1 LSGASGTPVAPT
13 TAGTVGAGVSGSADV
28 AGSADA
34 PLPAV
39 SVGAAPS
46 GSAKASGSTPRPAP
60 ERGGGVPGRRVAWLA
75 LGLVLVVAL
84 GLRLWGVK
92 QGLPYAYNSDED
104 AHFVPHAI
112 GIFTLGWNPHYF
124 ANPPAFTYL
133 LHILFVVWFGGRAG
147 VSHAFATNPTEVF
160 VVGRVAAALLGT
172 LAVWLLY
179 LAGARLFD
187 RGVALLGCA
196 LEAVA
201 FLPVF
206 YSHLALNDVPTLA
219 PLTLSLLGT
228 AGVLRR
234 GRKRDYLIAGIGL
247 GLGCA
252 TKYTAGI
259 ALLPLLAAAAAQYL
273 APARPAAR
281 PVLVGLAFAGSAALV
296 AFLVANPYAVL
307 DFHAFEQGIVHQST
321 VSDEAQGKL
330 GAPRESGIL
339 YYLWSF
345 TWGLGWVPALAAL
358 GGALTVWWREHRL
371 GWTLVPAPL
380 LYLAFMGAQGRY
392 FGRWLLPVFP
402 LVCLLAAL
410 FALQLAGM
418 LARWTRR
425 ALPAPRGLTIAFTLL
440 AALALCGQGL
450 VYSVHSGLVLSRAD
464 TRNLTRQWME
474 AHIPTGARIVVEPVV
489 PDEWAQ
495 DVGRPT
501 LTTTDGDRW
510 IKWSSLRSEIDGAG
524 ALTPSKTHVVGI
536 ENYEKTLSPALIGLY
551 EQRGY
556 CWVVS
561 GYAESGRALAD
572 PAEAPHAV
580 AYYRALAR
588 EAEVVYRVSPY
599 HPGKGPVSFNF
610 DWTFDYYPLAYERP
624 GPEMTVYRLR
634 GGGCAPA

>member
-1 LSGASGTPVAPT
+1 MA
-13 TAGTVGAGVSGSADV
+13 TAD
-28 AGSADA
+28 
-34 PLPAV
+34 
-39 SVGAAPS
+39 
-46 GSAKASGSTPRPAP
+46 
-60 ERGGGVPGRRVAWLA
+60 RRRLAWLA
-75 LGLVLVVAL
+75 LGLVLAVAL
-84 GLRLWGVK
+84 GLRLWGIK

-104 AHFVPHAI
+104 AHFVAHAI
-112 GIFTLGWNPHYF
+112 GIYTLGWNPHYF

-133 LHILFVVWFGGRAG
+133 LHVLFTIWFGGRAG
-147 VSHAFATNPTEVF
+147 VSHTFATNPTAVF
-160 VVGRVAAALLGT
+160 VLGRVAAALLGT

-179 LAGARLFD
+179 LVGARLFD
-187 RGVALLGCA
+187 RGVALLACA

-219 PLTLSLLGT
+219 PLTLSLLGA

-234 GRKRDYLIAGIGL
+234 GRPRDYLIAGIGL

-273 APARPAAR
+273 TPVKPAVR
-281 PVLVGLAFAGSAALV
+281 PVLIGLALTGIAALL

-330 GAPRESGIL
+330 GAPRESGIV

-358 GGALTVWWREHRL
+358 GGAFTVWRREHRL
-371 GWTLVPAPL
+371 GWALVPAPL
-380 LYLAFMGAQGRY
+380 LYLVFMGAQGRY
-392 FGRWLLPVFP
+392 FGRWLLPIFP

-418 LARWTRR
+418 LARWAGR
-425 ALPAPRGLTIAFTLL
+425 ALPSTRGLTVAFTLL
-440 AALALCGQGL
+440 AALALCGQG
-450 VYSVHSGLVLSRAD
+450 VIYSVHSGLVLSRAD
-464 TRNLTRQWME
+464 TRNLTRRWME
-474 AHIPTGARIVVEPVV
+474 GHIPTGARIVVEPLV

-524 ALTPSKTHVVGI
+524 VLTPNDTHVVGI

-551 EQRGY
+551 ERRGY

-561 GYAESGRALAD
+561 GYAESGRAFAD
-572 PAEAPHAV
+572 PTAAPHAI
-580 AYYRALAR
+580 AYYRALASA
-588 EAEVVYRVSPY
+588 AEVVYHISPY
-599 HPGKGPVSFNF
+599 SPGKGPVSFNF

-634 GGGCAPA
+634 GGGCAAGRAGRAGAAPRVS